1 MINLKKVLL
10 TAFVTTAALGL
21 AAVPVSA
28 KEVSK
33 ETTDLG
39 ISFETDGAN
48 KPGEG
53 PFKDNLAIVWTP
65 SRMDFGTQKATGN
78 IATYNNTVTD
88 PQYLVVNDDRKTEDG
103 TFSAWK
109 VNATLSN
116 FTTGKA
122 GDDNLAAK
130 LTFTLGEVKKYDIG
144 EDIDPAT
151 NDFKPAPLDNTSL
164 TTFTPDDS
172 IELGNKSKDVSLE
185 ANGTSSAAILAKNT
199 TNKLNGGFATEIQNT
214 KLVVTTDE
222 KSAGKSYKAT
232 LSWSLED
239 TY

>member
-10 TAFVTTAALGL
+10 TALATTAALAL
-21 AAVPVSA
+21 ASVPA
-28 KEVSK
+28 NAEEVSK

-39 ISFETDGAN
+39 IRFETDGPN

-53 PFKDNLAIVWTP
+53 PFKDNLAIAWAP
-65 SRMDFGTQKATGN
+65 SKMDFGSQKATGN

-103 TFSAWK
+103 TLSAWK

-116 FTTGKA
+116 FTTGNAEDK
-122 GDDNLAAK
+122 NLAAK
-130 LTFTLGEVKKYDIG
+130 LTFTLGDVQKYNIG
-144 EDIDPAT
+144 EDVDPVT
-151 NDFKPAPLDNTSL
+151 NDFNPAPLDDKSL
-164 TTFTPDDS
+164 TAFTPDAS

-199 TNKLNGGFATEIQNT
+199 ANKLNGGFATEIKDT
-214 KLVVTTDE
+214 KLVVTTD
-222 KSAGKSYKAT
+222 KDSAGKAYKAT
-232 LSWSLED
+232 LSWSLD
-239 TY
+239 NTY